1 MKIEILNF
9 GGLMPK
15 LGRHL
20 LPDGGAVI
28 ARDCRIGSGMLKPLG
43 SMRKDHRLEFPAGSM
58 FRWKGEHW
66 FNYEDS
72 ARSFV
77 PGPVYGEGQ
86 RLFMSREA
94 GGLTV
99 WTETT
104 GEVALGVPAPLMTPT
119 LEVTGNVDGDVDVAS
134 RAYVYTCVNSLGDE
148 SAPSAV
154 SEVVDVQ
161 GQTVV
166 VGNMTTPPH
175 AGYAPIV
182 SKRIYRLAVGDTSA
196 DYQFVAEIDANINS
210 YTDELDDGELG
221 EALPTMG
228 WKAPA
233 ADLTGLV
240 AVPGNVLAAF
250 HGQEVRFSEPN
261 YPYAWPDKYAFSV
274 EYDIVGIAASNTTLF
289 ILTTGPVYLM
299 SVDSLDGT
307 APVAMDGN
315 CPCLS
320 RRGIMEV
327 PVGVIF
333 PSRDGLY
340 VVGSGYAKP
349 MRLTADYYDLP
360 DWLNLNPASMFGAW
374 CGGYLYVFYEARDG
388 DKGGL
393 IFDLGIDEGNAGI
406 RSLTTTEVPVSALT
420 VAAEGERLFVA
431 SGDFCWEWEGLIGVS
446 RTAEWR
452 SRSFLLAN
460 KTNFSAAVVE
470 QSIDDSDEADTE
482 SLLILAY
489 EDYIEANG
497 GLVNGALGVLPQSEI
512 GLGLDGAA
520 YDQFAQASNAYVS
533 VVMTVYADGKA
544 IYTRKVT
551 DREPF
556 VLPAGFT
563 ARTWFVRVTTNRD
576 LRRIAIAESMEELYA

>member
-1 MKIEILNF
+1 MKIEITNF
-9 GGLMPK
+9 AGLTPK

-43 SMRKDHRLEFPAGSM
+43 SMRKDHRLAWPAGSM

-66 FNYEDS
+66 FNYEDA

-77 PGPVYGEGQ
+77 PGPVFGEGQ
-86 RLFMSREA
+86 RLFMSAEA

-104 GEVALGVPAPLMTPT
+104 GEVTLGVPAPIATPT
-119 LEVTGNVDGDVDVAS
+119 LEVTGGADTSVDIAS
-134 RAYVYTCVNSLGDE
+134 RVYVYTCVNSLGDE
-148 SAPSAV
+148 SAPSPASDV
-154 SEVVDVQ
+154 KDVQ

-182 SKRIYRLAVGDTSA
+182 KKRIYRLAVGDSSA
-196 DYQFVAEIDANINS
+196 DYMFVAEIDASINS
-210 YTDELDDGELG
+210 YTDKLTDGELG
-221 EALPTMG
+221 EALPTLG
-228 WKAPA
+228 WRVPD

-240 AVPGNVLAAF
+240 AVPGNALAAF
-250 HGQEVRFSEPN
+250 HGQEVRFSAPN
-261 YPYAWPDKYAFSV
+261 YPYAWPDSYAFSV
-274 EYDIVGIAASNTTLF
+274 EYDIVGIACSDTVLF
-289 ILTTGPVYLM
+289 ILTTGPVYYM
-299 SVDSLDGT
+299 SVDDLDSA

-349 MRLTADYYDLP
+349 MRLTASYYDLP

-374 CGGYLYVFYEARDG
+374 CGGYLYTFYTARDG
-388 DKGGL
+388 VSGGL
-393 IFDLGIDEGNAGI
+393 IFDLGIDEGDAGI
-406 RSLTTTEVPVSALT
+406 RSLTTTEVPVTALT

-452 SRSFLLAN
+452 SRSYLLAN
-460 KTNFSAAVVE
+460 KTNFGAAIVE
-470 QSIDDSDEADTE
+470 QSIDDSDEADVE
-482 SLLILAY
+482 SLLVLAY
-489 EDYIEANG
+489 EDYIDSSG
-497 GLVNGALGVLPQSEI
+497 GMVNGALGTLPQSEV
-512 GLGLDGAA
+512 GLVLDGASF
-520 YDQFAQASNAYVS
+520 DQFAQAASAYTDVKL
-533 VVMTVYADGKA
+533 TVYADGRA
-544 IYTRKVT
+544 VYSRKVH

-576 LRRIAIAESMEELYA
+576 LRRVAIAESMEELYA